1 MTTAQ
6 NPEIYKVPNFIG
18 GRLEES
24 TSVSIEEIPNPA
36 TGEAIALLPHSS
48 PEEVDRAVASAKEAL
63 PGWAATPVPDRA
75 QILFRF
81 KRLLEEHT
89 DELSALITQ
98 ENGKTLSEA
107 RGEVR
112 RGIEVVDYACGAPS
126 LLMGGKLQEIARGID
141 QELNRFP
148 VGVVAGI
155 TPFNFPAMIPLWMA
169 PIALMCGNAFVLKP
183 SQRTPLCSIRLAEF
197 AHAAGFPD
205 GVLSVVHGAADAVKT
220 LVSHPDVAAVSFVGS
235 ASVARYVYEL
245 AALNGKRVQA
255 LGGAKNHLVVMEDAD
270 LEQTVDTIIASAF
283 GNAGQRCLSGS
294 VVVGVGSVADPLLS
308 KLSEAAAALRL
319 GPGDRD
325 DTDMGPVIRRERKQE
340 LIAHINAAASQALL
354 VSDGRTGCPEEG
366 FYLGPTILDRVTPAM
381 DVWKEELFGPVLAN
395 MRATDLDE
403 ALDLINQSEFGN
415 QASIFTASGK
425 YAREFQRR
433 ADAGMLGVNIGV
445 AAAMAFFP
453 FTGWKR
459 SFLGDLHATGADAV
473 RFYTRQ
479 KIVTTRW
486 F

>member
-6 NPEIYKVPNFIG
+6 NPEVRKVPNFIG

-24 TSVSIEEIPNPA
+24 TSVRIEEIPNPA
-36 TGEAIALLPHSS
+36 TGETIALLPHSS
-48 PEEVDRAVASAKEAL
+48 AEEVGRAVASAKEAL

-81 KRLLEEHT
+81 KRLLEEHI

-98 ENGKTLSEA
+98 ENGKTLPEA

-169 PIALMCGNAFVLKP
+169 PIALMCGNAFILKP
-183 SQRTPLCSIRLAEF
+183 SQRTPLCSIRLAEL
-197 AHAAGFPD
+197 AHEAGFPD
-205 GVLSVVHGAADAVKT
+205 GVLTVVHGAADSVNA
-220 LVSHPDVAAVSFVGS
+220 LISHPDIAAISFVGS
-235 ASVARYVYEL
+235 ASVAKYVYEQ
-245 AALNGKRVQA
+245 AAIHGKRVQA
-255 LGGAKNHLVVMEDAD
+255 LGGAKNHLIVMEDAD
-270 LEQTVDTIIASAF
+270 VDRSVETIIASAF
-283 GNAGQRCLSGS
+283 GNAGQRCLAGS
-294 VVVGVGSVADPLLS
+294 VVVGVGKVADPLLE
-308 KLSEAAAALRL
+308 KLAEAARALRV
-319 GPGDRD
+319 GPGNRD
-325 DTDMGPVIRRERKQE
+325 DTDMGPVIRQERKQE
-340 LIAHINAAASQALL
+340 LISHITAAASQAVL
-354 VSDGRTGCPEEG
+354 VTDGRTGGPEQG
-366 FYLGPTILDRVTPAM
+366 FFLGPTILDRVTTATNI
-381 DVWKEELFGPVLAN
+381 WKEEVFGPVLAM
-395 MRATDLDE
+395 MRAVDLDE
-403 ALDLINQSEFGN
+403 ALNFMNQSSYGN

-425 YAREFQRR
+425 YAREFERR
-433 ADAGMLGVNIGV
+433 AEAGMLGINIGV